1 VILYT
6 IGDSWTYGTELENP
20 KEECYPYLLSKKL
33 KCDLVN
39 EAQPAASNDWM
50 FRKSI
55 EWITKSDISNI
66 HTFIVGWSHFN
77 RREEQFQFYHGGEL
91 EDMINSRGDNNP
103 MEKIIS
109 KNFANLRLQAIKTFT
124 YIYTLQE
131 ILKKNNI
138 KYIFYFPWDDV
149 LLQDKWYDET
159 IKSDV
164 HDIYLRIDRDYCIG
178 PRLGNKQIT
187 DRISPKLNSLHPN
200 KEEHEFIAKKLQEF
214 ISLGDKRYR
223 WEEVARRKK

>member
-1 VILYT
+1 
-6 IGDSWTYGTELENP
+6 
-20 KEECYPYLLSKKL
+20 
-33 KCDLVN
+33 
-39 EAQPAASNDWM
+39 
-50 FRKSI
+50 
-55 EWITKSDISNI
+55 
-66 HTFIVGWSHFN
+66 
-77 RREEQFQFYHGGEL
+77 
-91 EDMINSRGDNNP
+91 
-103 MEKIIS
+103 
-109 KNFANLRLQAIKTFT
+109 
-124 YIYTLQE
+124 
-131 ILKKNNI
+131 LKKNNI